1 MNFKGPIKM
10 TDADHIFI
18 IFEDYVLHQAS
29 TVHQRPELKQVY
41 LGRHLANS
49 ARDVVSKYNL
59 KKRRYIS
66 TTSMDAELS
75 LVTANMALAGTG
87 KLFYDPFVGTGS
99 FLVACAHFGATVF
112 GSDIDGRSIRGKD
125 RGVGLL
131 SNFEQYE
138 LKRCFGDSWVA
149 DLTNTPIRHRRG
161 GWIDGIVCD
170 PPYGV
175 REGLK
180 VLGGK
185 DTTKGKQPV
194 VLEDG
199 KLAHL

>member
-10 TDADHIFI
+10 TDADHTFT
-18 IFEDYVLHQAS
+18 IFEDYELNQTS
-29 TVHQRPELKQVY
+29 TEPKQIY
-41 LGRHLANS
+41 LGRYLAS
-49 ARDVVSKYNL
+49 GARDMVFKYDL

-75 LVTANMALAGTG
+75 LVTANMALAGPG

-99 FLVACAHFGATVF
+99 FLVACAHFGAVVF

-125 RGVGLL
+125 RGVNLL
-131 SNFEQYE
+131 GNFEQYE
-138 LKRCFGDSWVA
+138 LKSCFGDSWVA
-149 DLTNTPIRHRRG
+149 DLTNAPVRQRTG
-161 GWIDGIVCD
+161 GWLDGIVCD

-180 VLGGK
+180 VLGSK
-185 DTTKGKQPV
+185 DITKGKQPT

-199 KLAHL
+199 RLAHL